1 MAEQSKCLVWGNWQC
16 TVNLL
21 PGFSQT
27 ADVGATLRDEEICFH
42 MTTSNWHFQQGPKTR
57 RAITLPH
64 STLNCCLVLTKEK
77 KKKKHPEKI
86 MQWCS
91 VCPSIFYSPLRS
103 PNQGQKDLWPGI
115 FREATALT
123 VKRRPPCILLCSEV
137 KTSNRAVKSVRRP
150 TATCALI
157 SN

>member
-1 MAEQSKCLVWGNWQC
+1 MFGVGELGVHRQFVARLFADRRRRRDSERWGNLFPYD
-16 TVNLL
+16 NLKL
-21 PGFSQT
+21 TFSAGTQDKKGNNF
-27 ADVGATLRDEEICFH
+27 ASLHIKLLSC
-42 MTTSNWHFQQGPKTR
+42 
-57 RAITLPH
+57 PH
-64 STLNCCLVLTKEK
+64 KRK